1 MLDAELDSARITQ
14 VMLVLKVL
22 KGSWRASATW
32 HCVAGAGLESLK
44 KAPERLLVK
53 VQLSCSKGPQ
63 QSLRCWSH
71 EMTTKNS
78 STRECGANQSI
89 EDEL

>member
-1 MLDAELDSARITQ
+1 VTVE
-14 VMLVLKVL
+14 
-22 KGSWRASATW
+22 GSGHA
-32 HCVAGAGLESLK
+32 K
-44 KAPERLLVK
+44 KLRLGTRKTAFDRLLVK